1 VATHAKG
8 STLEEIKM
16 HRTNCRPTCLIKN
29 IISPSVKSDLID
41 DFKGRKYAI
50 IIDESTDI
58 SIQKHL
64 YIPLRYFNEK
74 RNEIITA
81 FLGLIP
87 VLKATGENVFT

>member
-1 VATHAKG
+1 MATHGKG
-8 STLEEIKM
+8 STLEEIKI
-16 HRTNCRPTCLIKN
+16 HRTKCECLIKN

-50 IIDESTDI
+50 FIDESTDI

-64 YIPLRYFNEK
+64 CSLLRYVSEK
-74 RNEIITA
+74 KNEIITA

-87 VLKATGENVFT
+87 VLQSTRENVFS